1 MRQSRS
7 TVILYSLIG
16 TAVALGFFGHG
27 VLGAKGE
34 EKFGALV
41 TGTYDKL
48 LGGSMSTDT
57 ATSIVNVI
65 GWIDIGLA
73 AVFAALVIGA
83 IRHKAF
89 AYSPVAIGLFV
100 WAAIWGFLTALS
112 RFTAVLN
119 GAEVWDVVERG
130 PNYLAPAALVYL
142 IYRIRKTEA
151 QPPFA
156 TAAPSELAQM
166 NGQQDKPEGV
176 LAGIR

>member
-34 EKFGALV
+34 EKFVDLV
-41 TGTYDKL
+41 TGSYDKL

-65 GWIDIGLA
+65 GWIDIALA
-73 AVFAALVIGA
+73 AAFVVLVIGA
-83 IRHKAF
+83 IRREAF
-89 AYSPVAIGLFV
+89 AFSPVAMGLFA
-100 WAAIWGFLTALS
+100 WAATWGFVTALS

-142 IYRIRKTEA
+142 IYRARKVEA
-151 QPPFA
+151 EPPPA
-156 TAAPSELAQM
+156 TVAPSELAQVD
-166 NGQQDKPEGV
+166 GQRQTPERA
-176 LAGIR
+176 LARTR